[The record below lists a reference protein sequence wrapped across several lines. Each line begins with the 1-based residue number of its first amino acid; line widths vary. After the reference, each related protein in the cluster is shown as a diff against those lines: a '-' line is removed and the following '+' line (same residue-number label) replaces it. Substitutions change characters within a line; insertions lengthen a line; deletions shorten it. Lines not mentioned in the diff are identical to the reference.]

1 MKRSYSITRAM
12 RPAEKPRSRHWVSAL
27 VIALML
33 ALAFGGPVALPVAQ
47 VASAQE
53 TADPTPDPASQ
64 DAAGETPEA
73 PSDPTAPQSQS
84 GQEQTEETPPPEE
97 EAPQETDNQSQ
108 SQSSSASNTDAATE
122 PGAPAVLG
130 HGLAYMTGDQVVWQ
144 VRETEI
150 PAEAEASTSN
160 AAVMLQRDGST
171 IIRNDVTGKRA
182 KLDPGEGY
190 FRGADD
196 AYTAVAEGS
205 GSVAWTFELVPSSD
219 VADDAFYESP
229 LINDLEEG
237 VYDMMLTRYVLQPDE
252 SAELPAHTGPALI
265 MVSAGEID
273 VEDESGLSTLAA
285 SDGQLM
291 PGEGTVSNNSTSP
304 AVYLVALLGDQ
315 VSDDSAAAAQ
325 AEETPAAED
334 GAETDTTA
342 TEETPAADAETGDA
356 TAEEEAPVEEA
367 APDDTGQYQTSI
379 NVTANVE
386 IYLTITADGVTVF
399 DGFLPA
405 GSSSGAVV
413 GSSFE
418 VYTSS
423 GVNTVFTNACGDT
436 FNMGF
441 EEGEVT
447 YFLAADES
455 SCAP

>member
-1 MKRSYSITRAM
+1 M
-12 RPAEKPRSRHWVSAL
+12 SAL
-27 VIALML
+27 VLALML
-33 ALAFGGPVALPVAQ
+33 ASALGGPVALPAAQ
-47 VASAQE
+47 VAFAQE
-53 TADPTPDPASQ
+53 TADPTPDPANQ
-64 DAAGETPEA
+64 DAGSETPQA

-84 GQEQTEETPPPEE
+84 GQEAQTEETPPPEE
-97 EAPQETDNQSQ
+97 EAPAESDNQSQ
-108 SQSSSASNTDAATE
+108 DQSSAASNTDAATE

-160 AAVMLQRDGST
+160 AAVMLQRDGAT

-196 AYTAVAEGS
+196 AYTVVAEGS
-205 GSVAWTFELVPSSD
+205 GSVAWTFELVPSGD

-229 LINDLEEG
+229 LINDLDEA
-237 VYDMMLTRYVLQPDE
+237 VYDMMLTRYVLQPEE
-252 SAELPAHTGPALI
+252 SAQLPAHTGPALI
-265 MVSAGEID
+265 MVSTGEID

-291 PGEGTVSNNSTSP
+291 PGEGTVSNNSSSP
-304 AVYLVALLGDQ
+304 AVYLVAMLGDE
-315 VSDDSAAAAQ
+315 VSDDTAAAPQ

-334 GAETDTTA
+334 GAETDTTT

-356 TAEEEAPVEEA
+356 TAEEEAPVEEEA

-413 GSSFE
+413 GSTFE

-423 GVNTVFTNACGDT
+423 GTNTVFTNACGDT

-441 EEGEVT
+441 EEGEAT
-447 YFLAADES
+447 YFLAADAS